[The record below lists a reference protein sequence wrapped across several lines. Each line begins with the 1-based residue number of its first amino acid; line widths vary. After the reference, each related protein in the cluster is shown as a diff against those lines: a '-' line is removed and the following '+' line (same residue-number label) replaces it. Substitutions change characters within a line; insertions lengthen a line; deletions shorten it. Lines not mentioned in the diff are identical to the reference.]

1 MPKTIYIT
9 TIILISAWLLASCG
23 GDSADDVQ
31 RPVEKEKQ
39 EISIKTNVK
48 KMTEGT
54 TRTGFYTNENLAV
67 TNNKFY
73 CAAYTEGTSTS
84 PYLST
89 GVTYNGSHWS
99 FDDGSHQWPSSGN
112 LDFFAYMP
120 VVVSG
125 EDPYTYAPPSYISS
139 FTYSATTEPLSHTI
153 SFACSDLPMAY
164 TSGST
169 TGQGSDLKEFVYAL
183 ALGQNGTDN
192 ADGVNLSFQHPFT
205 RIKMELS
212 ASQVDPITIKSIT
225 FKTIKTGGT
234 FTYNGSTSTWDTSE
248 GASANFVATLNQT
261 VTITNA
267 VQTLGEPYL
276 MIPQSWTGQIEV
288 RIIWDDWGVQKEETL
303 TASAPTTWKIGYS
316 YTYSFTISKSA
327 LIVNVARF
335 TEQW

>member
-1 MPKTIYIT
+1 M
-9 TIILISAWLLASCG
+9 
-23 GDSADDVQ
+23 
-31 RPVEKEKQ
+31 
-39 EISIKTNVK
+39 
-48 KMTEGT
+48 
-54 TRTGFYTNENLAV
+54 
-67 TNNKFY
+67 
-73 CAAYTEGTSTS
+73 
-84 PYLST
+84 
-89 GVTYNGSHWS
+89 
-99 FDDGSHQWPSSGN
+99 
-112 LDFFAYMP
+112 
-120 VVVSG
+120 
-125 EDPYTYAPPSYISS
+125 
-139 FTYSATTEPLSHTI
+139 
-153 SFACSDLPMAY
+153 
-164 TSGST
+164 
-169 TGQGSDLKEFVYAL
+169 

-192 ADGVNLSFQHPFT
+192 ASGVNLSFQHPFT

-225 FKTIKTGGT
+225 FKSVKTGGT

-248 GASANFVATLNQT
+248 GASDNFVATLNQT

>member
-1 MPKTIYIT
+1 MTKNLKYIALCLLVT
-9 TIILISAWLLASCG
+9 LLASACSKDG
-23 GDSADDVQ
+23 ADS
-31 RPVEKEKQ
+31 
-39 EISIKTNVK
+39 
-48 KMTEGT
+48 
-54 TRTGFYTNENLAV
+54 NEV
-67 TNNKFY
+67 TNRNEAKKEIGIKPDVWKMAEATRATTYDNTALQSDGFTVY
-73 CAAYTEGTSTS
+73 AYTAESIT
-84 PYLST
+84 PYIDNKTVSYDAPNWIIT
-89 GVTYNGSHWS
+89 GRPYY
-99 FDDGSHQWPSSGN
+99 WPAYN
-112 LDFFAYMP
+112 LDFFAY
-120 VVVSG
+120 
-125 EDPYTYAPPSYISS
+125 APATLPSYIAADPALTYTAAHNVTFTCSS
-139 FTYSATTEPLSHTI
+139 
-153 SFACSDLPMAY
+153 LPMTNA
-164 TSGST
+164 
-169 TGQGSDLKEFVYAL
+169 GQGSSLKEFMFGM

-192 ADGVNLSFQHPFT
+192 ASGVNLSFQHPFT

-225 FKTIKTGGT
+225 FKSVKTGGT

-248 GASANFVATLNQT
+248 GASDNFVATLNQT

>member
-1 MPKTIYIT
+1 MTKNLKYTALCLLVT
-9 TIILISAWLLASCG
+9 LLASACSSDG
-23 GDSADDVQ
+23 GDTPSTPPTNTQDEINIKAQVWQVMQGAPRRAHTYDDVAAL
-31 RPVEKEKQ
+31 
-39 EISIKTNVK
+39 KTEAQFKCTAYQANSNPLVAYIP
-48 KMTEGT
+48 TTTVDWDNGDNRWEFNHGT
-54 TRTGFYTNENLAV
+54 DHY
-67 TNNKFY
+67 Y
-73 CAAYTEGTSTS
+73 
-84 PYLST
+84 
-89 GVTYNGSHWS
+89 
-99 FDDGSHQWPSSGN
+99 WPASGN

-120 VVVSG
+120 A
-125 EDPYTYAPPSYISS
+125 TLPSYIAADPALTYTAAHNVT
-139 FTYSATTEPLSHTI
+139 FT
-153 SFACSDLPMAY
+153 CSGLPMTNA
-164 TSGST
+164 
-169 TGQGSDLKEFVYAL
+169 GQGSSLKEFMFGM

-192 ADGVNLSFQHPFT
+192 ASGVNLSFQHPFT

-212 ASQVDPITIKSIT
+212 ASQVDPITIKTIT

-248 GASANFVATLNQT
+248 GASDNFVATLNQT

>member
-1 MPKTIYIT
+1 MTKNLKYTALCLLVT
-9 TIILISAWLLASCG
+9 LLASACSKDG
-23 GDSADDVQ
+23 ADGNEVTNRNEAKKEIGIKPDVW
-31 RPVEKEKQ
+31 
-39 EISIKTNVK
+39 
-48 KMTEGT
+48 KMAEGT
-54 TRTGFYTNENLAV
+54 TRTTFYTNSDLA
-67 TNNKFY
+67 TFK
-73 CAAYTEGTSTS
+73 CAAYNENTMTAYIDPVDVYKSGDNWIITGR
-84 PYLST
+84 PY
-89 GVTYNGSHWS
+89 Y
-99 FDDGSHQWPSSGN
+99 WPASGN

-120 VVVSG
+120 
-125 EDPYTYAPPSYISS
+125 APCPGYIPVAP
-139 FTYSATTEPLSHTI
+139 TYSATSTPSITHTI
-153 SFACSDLPMAY
+153 SFTCSDLPMTY
-164 TSGST
+164 TRGSLD
-169 TGQGSDLKEFVYAL
+169 GQGSGLSEFVYAL

-192 ADGVNLSFQHPFT
+192 ASGVNLSFQHPFT

-225 FKTIKTGGT
+225 FKSVKTGGT

-288 RIIWDDWGVQKEETL
+288 RIIWNDWGVQKEETL

>member
-1 MPKTIYIT
+1 MAKNLKYIALWLLVT
-9 TIILISAWLLASCG
+9 LLASACSSDG
-23 GDSADDVQ
+23 GDTPSTPPANTQDEINIKAQVWQVMQGASAPRRAHTYDDVAAL
-31 RPVEKEKQ
+31 
-39 EISIKTNVK
+39 KTEAQFKCTAYQANSNPLVAYIP
-48 KMTEGT
+48 TTTVDWDSGDNRWEFNHGT
-54 TRTGFYTNENLAV
+54 DHY
-67 TNNKFY
+67 Y
-73 CAAYTEGTSTS
+73 
-84 PYLST
+84 
-89 GVTYNGSHWS
+89 
-99 FDDGSHQWPSSGN
+99 WPASGN

-120 VVVSG
+120 A
-125 EDPYTYAPPSYISS
+125 TPPSYITAGPTYTASHDVT
-139 FTYSATTEPLSHTI
+139 FT
-153 SFACSDLPMAY
+153 CSGLPMTNA
-164 TSGST
+164 
-169 TGQGSDLKEFVYAL
+169 GQGSSLKEFMFGM

-192 ADGVNLSFQHPFT
+192 ASGVNLSFQHPFT

-225 FKTIKTGGT
+225 FKSVKTGGT

-248 GASANFVATLNQT
+248 GASDNFVATLNQT

-276 MIPQSWTGQIEV
+276 MIPQSWGGQIEV

>member
-1 MPKTIYIT
+1 MTKNLKYTALCLLVT
-9 TIILISAWLLASCG
+9 LLASACSSDG
-23 GDSADDVQ
+23 GDTPSTPPANTQD
-31 RPVEKEKQ
+31 
-39 EISIKTNVK
+39 EINIKAQVWQVMQGAPRRAHTYDNAAALQ
-48 KMTEGT
+48 TEAQFKCTAYQANSLTAYISTTTVDWDSGDNRWEFNYGT
-54 TRTGFYTNENLAV
+54 DHY
-67 TNNKFY
+67 Y
-73 CAAYTEGTSTS
+73 
-84 PYLST
+84 
-89 GVTYNGSHWS
+89 
-99 FDDGSHQWPSSGN
+99 WPASGN
-112 LDFFAYMP
+112 LDFFGYMP
-120 VVVSG
+120 A
-125 EDPYTYAPPSYISS
+125 TLPSYIAADPALTYTAAHNVT
-139 FTYSATTEPLSHTI
+139 FT
-153 SFACSDLPMAY
+153 CSGLPMTNA
-164 TSGST
+164 
-169 TGQGSDLKEFVYAL
+169 GQGSSLKEFMFGM

-192 ADGVNLSFQHPFT
+192 ASGVNLSFQHPFT

-212 ASQVDPITIKSIT
+212 ASQVDPITIKTIT

-248 GASANFVATLNQT
+248 GASDNFVATLNQT

>member
-1 MPKTIYIT
+1 MAKNLKYIALWLLVT
-9 TIILISAWLLASCG
+9 LLASACSKDG
-23 GDSADDVQ
+23 ADTPSTPPTNTQDEINIKAQVWQVMQGASAP
-31 RPVEKEKQ
+31 R
-39 EISIKTNVK
+39 
-48 KMTEGT
+48 
-54 TRTGFYTNENLAV
+54 RAH
-67 TNNKFY
+67 
-73 CAAYTEGTSTS
+73 
-84 PYLST
+84 
-89 GVTYNGSHWS
+89 TY
-99 FDDGSHQWPSSGN
+99 DDGAALKTEAQFKCTAYQANSNPLVAYIPTTTVDWDSGDNRWEFNHGTDHYYWPASGN

-120 VVVSG
+120 A
-125 EDPYTYAPPSYISS
+125 TLPSYIAADPALTYTAAHNVT
-139 FTYSATTEPLSHTI
+139 FT
-153 SFACSDLPMAY
+153 CSGLPMTNA
-164 TSGST
+164 
-169 TGQGSDLKEFVYAL
+169 GQGSSLKEFMFGM

-192 ADGVNLSFQHPFT
+192 ASGVNLSFQHPFT

-225 FKTIKTGGT
+225 FKSVKTGGT

-248 GASANFVATLNQT
+248 GASDNFVATLNQT